1 MINRLKKIVCSIKNA
16 IFVIGVGFLFYQLVI
31 PYFLYK
37 LDYKNAEKLAGWEKK
52 SIRIDNEVI
61 SYVERGKGETIFLI
75 HGFANDK
82 KFWAPYMNIIGDN
95 YHFIAIDLPGH
106 GDSSPSKK
114 YTFDLFS
121 LADAIENFAKHN
133 NLESFHVVGSSLGGG
148 VSLAYASKYPN
159 RVKSVVVFNP
169 FGVHPRVINDF
180 HRRVV
185 SGENVFFP
193 ENAAQLDELSSYSI
207 GRKMNINPT
216 IKALFVNY
224 LKTKYSDL
232 KPSCKEML
240 ATTTLEEYLPN
251 IKAHVL
257 MFVGKKDKLVDPT
270 TAAVYYENLPD
281 VEKIEINGGH
291 VLVDDGFKEMSPHL
305 RDYFNK

>member
-1 MINRLKKIVCSIKNA
+1 MINRLKKIVCSIKNT
-16 IFVIGVGFLFYQLVI
+16 IFVIGIGFLFYQLVI

-121 LADAIENFAKHN
+121 LADSIENFAKN
-133 NLESFHVVGSSLGGG
+133 NKLDSFHIVGSSLGGG

-185 SGENVFFP
+185 NGENVFFP
-193 ENAAQLDELSSYSI
+193 ENVSQLDELSSYSI
-207 GRKMNINPT
+207 GRKMNINTT

-232 KPSCKEML
+232 KQSCKEML